1 MSNLEDNKLDQRG
14 KQNSLYFL
22 WVENLATGS
31 GYNKDAMHDILRDK
45 FLGYRTIQTKDKS
58 IKTLRSVIELDKEQM
73 KDYLIAIDM
82 FAIEHGFK
90 LPRPEDL
97 YDDAM
102 GYKKKI
108 E

>member
-1 MSNLEDNKLDQRG
+1 MNNLEDNKLGQRK
-14 KQNSLYFL
+14 KQIFLYML
-22 WVENLATGS
+22 WVETLARDF
-31 GYNKDAMHDILRDK
+31 GYFKDGMHDILRDK
-45 FLGYRTIQTKDKS
+45 FLGYRTTKTKAKV
-58 IKTLRSVIELDKEQM
+58 IKTLLSVNELDEKQM

-82 FAIEHGFK
+82 LAIEHGVG

-108 E
+108 K

>member
-1 MSNLEDNKLDQRG
+1 MNNLVNDNLGQRK

-22 WVENLATGS
+22 WVETLAIDF
-31 GYNKDAMHDILRDK
+31 GYFKDGIHDILRDK
-45 FLGYRTIQTKDKS
+45 FLGYRTTKTKDKV
-58 IKTLRSVIELDKEQM
+58 IKTLRSVNELDEKQM

-82 FAIEHGFK
+82 FAIEHGVV

-102 GYKKKI
+102 GYKK
-108 E
+108 

>member
-1 MSNLEDNKLDQRG
+1 MTNLEDDKLGQRE
-14 KQNSLYFL
+14 KQNSLYML

-31 GYNKDAMHDILRDK
+31 GYTKDAMHDILRDK
-45 FLGYRTIQTKDKS
+45 FLGYRTIKTKDKL
-58 IKTLRSVIELDKEQM
+58 IKTLRSIIELDKEQM

-82 FAIEHGFK
+82 FANEHGFG

-102 GYKKKI
+102 GYKNKN
-108 E
+108 

>member
-1 MSNLEDNKLDQRG
+1 MTNLEDDKLGQRE
-14 KQNSLYFL
+14 KQNSLYML

-31 GYNKDAMHDILRDK
+31 GYTKDAMHDILRDK
-45 FLGYRTIQTKDKS
+45 FLGYRTIKTKDKL
-58 IKTLRSVIELDKEQM
+58 IKTLRSITELDKEQM

-82 FAIEHGFK
+82 FAIERGFG

-102 GYKKKI
+102 GYKKN
-108 E
+108 